1 MTNSKLFFAVGL
13 LVILVTSVPAAQD
26 YTPRLDTVL
35 TQIKTHLAEQKP
47 EWKHRSIEPMQGSRN
62 VSVNN
67 WELDDQVVR
76 VSIIAYGSAEQAAET
91 MRRFSSETRT
101 LDRFPDLGHGGYSW
115 GLGGSNVCFRKDDV
129 TIWIST
135 STTNL
140 KQAVKTCQEF
150 ARLIDA
156 AIPAL

>member
-1 MTNSKLFFAVGL
+1 MTKSKLFFAVGL
-13 LVILVTSVPAAQD
+13 VLILVTSVPATQD

-35 TQIKTHLAEQKP
+35 AQIKTHLAEQKP
-47 EWKHRSIEPMQGSRN
+47 EWNHRSIEPMKGSRN

-101 LDRFPDLGHGGYSW
+101 LDRLPDLGDGGYSW
-115 GLGGSNVCFRKDDV
+115 GTGGSNICFRKDDV

-135 STTNL
+135 TTTNL
-140 KQAVKTCQEF
+140 KEAIKTCQEF

-156 AIPAL
+156 AVQ